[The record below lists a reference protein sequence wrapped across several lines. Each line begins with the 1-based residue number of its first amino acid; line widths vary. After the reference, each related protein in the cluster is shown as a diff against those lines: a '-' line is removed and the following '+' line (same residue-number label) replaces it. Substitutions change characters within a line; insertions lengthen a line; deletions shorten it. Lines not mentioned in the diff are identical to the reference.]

1 MVKMHTRILDTRDTN
16 HYRDYLNAAA
26 EALNRGDLV
35 AFPTE
40 TVYGIGANAQNEEA
54 VARLYAVKNRPREKE
69 FARLISSREEISELA
84 DDMPP
89 YAAVLAEEFWP
100 GPLTIV
106 FTGPDKKDIG
116 VRLPR
121 HRVAQ
126 DLIRLAGVPVVATSA
141 NLSGRAPATGASRVL
156 EYFGGKISI
165 VLDGG
170 TSELERPST
179 VVKVTRES
187 CEILR
192 EGAISEE
199 RIMDCLG
206 IKVEVN
212 K

>member
-40 TVYGIGANAQNEEA
+40 TVYGIGADAQNEEA

-141 NLSGRAPATGASRVL
+141 NLSGRPPATGASRVL
-156 EYFGGKISI
+156 EYFGGKIRI

-212 K
+212 R

>member
-1 MVKMHTRILDTRDTN
+1 MHTRILDTLDTS
-16 HYRDYLNAAA
+16 HYRGYLNAAA
-26 EALNRGDLV
+26 EALNRGELV

-69 FARLISSREEISELA
+69 FARLISGREEISELS
-84 DDMPP
+84 DEMPP
-89 YAAVLAEEFWP
+89 YARVLAEKFWP

-106 FTGPDKKDIG
+106 FTGPDKRDIG

-121 HRVAQ
+121 NRVAQ
-126 DLIRLAGVPVVATSA
+126 DLVRLAGVPVVATSA
-141 NLSGRAPATGASRVL
+141 NLSGRPPATDASRVL
-156 EYFGGKISI
+156 EYFGGKIGI

-212 K
+212 R